1 MNKKL
6 ITITLSL
13 VIAVAA
19 IAQNGERG
27 NWRQNGGAQRKTVE
41 ERVAAVHA
49 KFDSTFHFA
58 AEKQA
63 KIDSA
68 FAEQLRAQDAL
79 FAEMRAGFTPGQQP
93 DPAVMQAARDKMQ
106 EKNKELNIARDEKL
120 QEILGEADYK
130 KWKDELEPAMR
141 PKRGEGRGQGN
152 GGGGDKKPEGQK

>member
-19 IAQNGERG
+19 LAQNGERG
-27 NWRQNGGAQRKTVE
+27 NRGFGGAQRKTIE
-41 ERVAAVHA
+41 ERVAAVHT

-58 AEKQA
+58 TDKQA
-63 KIDSA
+63 KVDSA
-68 FAEQLRAQDAL
+68 FAEQYRAQDAM

-93 DPAVMQAARDKMQ
+93 DPAAMQEAREKMT
-106 EKNKELNIARDEKL
+106 EKNKELAIARDEKL
-120 QEILGEADYK
+120 QEILTENEYK

-152 GGGGDKKPEGQK
+152 SGGGDKKPEGQK